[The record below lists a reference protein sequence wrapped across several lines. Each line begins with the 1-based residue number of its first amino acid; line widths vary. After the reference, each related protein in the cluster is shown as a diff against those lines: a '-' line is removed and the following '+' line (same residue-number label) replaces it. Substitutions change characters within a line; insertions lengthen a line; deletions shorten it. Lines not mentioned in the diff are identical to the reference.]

1 MKIYKFLLLLLLSNA
16 SFCAAQFPGA
26 AGTLGSTAIF
36 KDSSIFVAWANNCT
50 VQRGYQNVADTSLGY
65 TNTGDSSL
73 VIGQADGIQIVSLG
87 DGGSATVQFEK
98 PITNGPGFDFAI
110 FENGFIDEFL
120 ELAFVE
126 VSSDGFNFFRF
137 KATSNTQTDVQMGP
151 FDYNADATLMNN
163 LAGKYRAMYGTPFDL
178 DEMMGIQGLN
188 TDSIT
193 HVKVID
199 VIGSINPI
207 YASYDQNNHIINE
220 HYPTPYPQG
229 GFDLDAV
236 GVIHQLVN
244 GDDEQERE
252 TIHFYPNPVNDQL
265 FLQGDISTIDF
276 IQIIDEFGRIIKIQ
290 KQFTHHII
298 SFSELNAGM
307 YCLNV
312 ILKNGTIKHQKIL
325 KIKS

>member
-1 MKIYKFLLLLLLSNA
+1 
-16 SFCAAQFPGA
+16 
-26 AGTLGSTAIF
+26 
-36 KDSSIFVAWANNCT
+36 
-50 VQRGYQNVADTSLGY
+50 
-65 TNTGDSSL
+65 
-73 VIGQADGIQIVSLG
+73 
-87 DGGSATVQFEK
+87 
-98 PITNGPGFDFAI
+98 
-110 FENGFIDEFL
+110 
-120 ELAFVE
+120 
-126 VSSDGFNFFRF
+126 
-137 KATSNTQTDVQMGP
+137 
-151 FDYNADATLMNN
+151 
-163 LAGKYRAMYGTPFDL
+163 
-178 DEMMGIQGLN
+178 MMGIQGLN

-276 IQIIDEFGRIIKIQ
+276 IQITDEFGRIIQIQ

-298 SFSELNAGM
+298 SFSELKAGM